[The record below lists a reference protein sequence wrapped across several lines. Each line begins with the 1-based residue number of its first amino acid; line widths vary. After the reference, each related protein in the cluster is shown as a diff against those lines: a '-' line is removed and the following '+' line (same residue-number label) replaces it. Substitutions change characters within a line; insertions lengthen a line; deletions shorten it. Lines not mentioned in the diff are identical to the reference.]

1 MASLEHNM
9 SKLKVREKAEK
20 LGVDRAVASHG
31 GGGGRHRSSKKSF
44 QAVLYPK
51 TASSNTTIEQRVRS
65 LQKSVQNTAGIGRIM
80 ENIAD
85 IVGSSFSAPMPMP
98 MTSDGSP
105 DWDGP
110 NENSFVMMPI
120 NNKKSSLHGRFVIL
134 QKLPNGMYKIAE
146 KPSGKK
152 KTKDDDDDD
161 DGENRDNDDGKIK
174 KGMIPGSRQPRRDKG
189 TSHHWSPKG
198 ASSRG
203 ARSAGRSPKGS
214 KSGAL

>member
-20 LGVDRAVASHG
+20 LGVDRAVASHS
-31 GGGGRHRSSKKSF
+31 GGGRRSAKKSF

-51 TASSNTTIEQRVRS
+51 TASSTTTIAQRMRS

-85 IVGSSFSAPMPMP
+85 IVGSSFNSPMPMP

-152 KTKDDDDDD
+152 KKTKDDDDDD
-161 DGENRDNDDGKIK
+161 DGENRDNDEGKVS
-174 KGMIPGSRQPRRDKG
+174 KGLIPGSRQPRKDKG
-189 TSHHWSPKG
+189 ASHHWSPKG

>member
-1 MASLEHNM
+1 MASLEHQI
-9 SKLKVREKAEK
+9 SKLKVKNTSEK
-20 LGVDRAVASHG
+20 LGVDRATSR
-31 GGGGRHRSSKKSF
+31 GGGRRHSSKKSF

-51 TASSNTTIEQRVRS
+51 TASRNTTIEQRVRS

-85 IVGSSFSAPMPMP
+85 IVGSSFNSPMQMP

-110 NENSFVMMPI
+110 GENSFVMMPI

-152 KTKDDDDDD
+152 KKSEEDDDDD
-161 DGENRDNDDGKIK
+161 NRDKDEGKVN
-174 KGMIPGSRQPRRDKG
+174 KGLIAGSRQQRSDKG
-189 TSHHWSPKG
+189 STHHWSPKG

-203 ARSAGRSPKGS
+203 ARTAGRAPKGS
-214 KSGAL
+214 RSGAL

>member
-9 SKLKVREKAEK
+9 SKLKVKEKAEK
-20 LGVDRAVASHG
+20 LGVDRAVASHS
-31 GGGGRHRSSKKSF
+31 GGRRSSRKSF

-51 TASSNTTIEQRVRS
+51 TASRNTTIEQRVRS

-85 IVGSSFSAPMPMP
+85 IVGSSFNSPMPMP

-146 KPSGKK
+146 KPSGKEK
-152 KTKDDDDDD
+152 KTKDGDDDDD
-161 DGENRDNDDGKIK
+161 RDNRDNDEGKVS
-174 KGMIPGSRQPRRDKG
+174 KGIITGSRQQRRDKG
-189 TSHHWSPKG
+189 ATHHWAPRG
-198 ASSRG
+198 VSSRSP
-203 ARSAGRSPKGS
+203 RTAGRGPKGS